1 MKRILSTMVIKS
13 SLALPYLYDEILSV
27 FYKRAMKYCG
37 PDVYIRPSSSDFK
50 GLDNLSVGG
59 GSSLPNVQSYIVR

>member
-1 MKRILSTMVIKS
+1 MNISNIIVKASR
-13 SLALPYLYDEILSV
+13 ALPYLYDEILSV

-59 GSSLPNVQSYIVR
+59 Q

>member
-1 MKRILSTMVIKS
+1 MNISNIIVKASR
-13 SLALPYLYDEILSV
+13 ALPYLYDEILVSV

-59 GSSLPNVQSYIVR
+59 RE